1 LLLGPSDGRFGQV
14 MVPFVRGQRMVPSRT
29 EPVSDHSRLE
39 LEFLRPFSV
48 SKKRNCRCA
57 RLRPVYVEAA
67 GLQIRPP
74 DAAQL
79 RSLGQRMVPTGRTRH
94 GIRL

>member
-1 LLLGPSDGRFGQV
+1 MLLGPSDGRFGQV

-48 SKKRNCRCA
+48 SKNNEMADAPGFAPCTSKLPVCRSGHLMLPNFA
-57 RLRPVYVEAA
+57 VSASGWSQPAVHATEY
-67 GLQIRPP
+67 
-74 DAAQL
+74 
-79 RSLGQRMVPTGRTRH
+79 
-94 GIRL
+94 